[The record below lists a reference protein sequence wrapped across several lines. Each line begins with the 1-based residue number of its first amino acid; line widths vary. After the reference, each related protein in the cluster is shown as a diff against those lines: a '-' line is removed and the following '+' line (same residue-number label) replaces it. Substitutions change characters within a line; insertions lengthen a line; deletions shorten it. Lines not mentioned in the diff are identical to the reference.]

1 MKKKPGYEGNV
12 IDPDLDYVDYVSSTL
27 TMLSSTGLRNY
38 IKKAQNALEVLI
50 KNNETDPYV
59 IMETVNEVIK
69 KYVYSR
75 DSELNNHD
83 WDMAQTYLKK
93 IGYRP
98 VSVKV
103 GDPIDSYRTFFDR
116 PIPASNG
123 TPGTIKAIQQLPYII
138 EYYDESEIFIFKLAG
153 KCTYYR

>member
-1 MKKKPGYEGNV
+1 
-12 IDPDLDYVDYVSSTL
+12 
-27 TMLSSTGLRNY
+27 MLSSTGLRNY

-50 KNNETDPYV
+50 KNNETNPKD

-75 DSELNNHD
+75 ESELNNYD

-98 VSVKV
+98 VSVKA
-103 GDPIDSYRTFFDR
+103 GDSIDPYKTYFS
-116 PIPASNG
+116 PQPATGSGG
-123 TPGTIKAIQQLPYII
+123 TPGTIKAIQQLPYTI
-138 EYYDESEIFIFKLAG
+138 EYDNGSETITLKLEG
-153 KCTYYR
+153 KCT